1 LKPQPA
7 SGAVSGVPDIVD
19 LEGVDVLPLFG
30 QADAN
35 LRSVERRLGVSLSL
49 RGHSLHISGPED
61 RTPAAAAVLRLLIER
76 VRAGR
81 VITEEDLGFAFSAVE
96 ESAAAGRDPA
106 VQAPPALL
114 DDGVVFFGDKK
125 VVKARTVGQA
135 AYVEAMRQNDI
146 VFGIGPAGTG
156 KTYLAV
162 AVAMRMLREKQVER
176 IVLARPAVEAGESL
190 GFLPGD
196 LQEKVDPYLR
206 PLYDALQEMV
216 HFEKLQRYLQMGVV
230 EVAPLAY
237 MRGRTLSRAFVILDE
252 AQNTTLAQM
261 KMFLTRLGPG
271 SKAAVT
277 GDVTQV
283 DLEDPESSGLIKIQG
298 ILRDLDGIRFC
309 YFTER
314 DVVRHRLVRDIISAF
329 DRVRPPAEEQPG
341 R

>member
-1 LKPQPA
+1 LPPPPITDA
-7 SGAVSGVPDIVD
+7 ID
-19 LEGVDVLPLFG
+19 LEGLDFLPLFG

-35 LRSVERRLGVSLSL
+35 LRAVERRFHVQLAL
-49 RGHSLHISGPED
+49 RGSTLSVSGPED
-61 RTPAAAAVLRLLIER
+61 AVRGAAAVMRMLADR
-76 VRAGR
+76 VRGGR
-81 VITEEDLGFAFSAVE
+81 VITEEDLGYVFSAVE
-96 ESAAAGRDPA
+96 DGGPGAKESAAAPE
-106 VQAPPALL
+106 
-114 DDGVVFFGDKK
+114 DGVVFFGDKK
-125 VVKARTVGQA
+125 VVKVRTLGQA

-146 VFGIGPAGTG
+146 VFAIGPAGTG

-162 AVAMRMLREKQVER
+162 AMAMRMLREKQVER

-216 HFEKLQRYLQMGVV
+216 HYEKLQRFLQMGVV

-237 MRGRTLSRAFVILDE
+237 MRGRTLSRSFVILDE
-252 AQNTTLAQM
+252 AQNTTLSQM

-277 GDVTQV
+277 GDITQV
-283 DLEDPESSGLIKIQG
+283 DLDDPESSGLVRIQG
-298 ILRDLDGIRFC
+298 ILKELEGIRFC
-309 YFTER
+309 YFTEK
-314 DVVRHRLVRDIISAF
+314 DVVRHRLVKDIILAF
-329 DRVRPPAEEQPG
+329 DRVRPSTSSGSMAGMPPDEAPA